1 MTSVTK
7 QKQKKWKNRDVTTR
21 NVKSTRWMIWSNVVD
36 VAQFFTTKYVCLE
49 TYENEKR
56 LKQNIRGSNL
66 CYTCF
71 LALESDQKH
80 QDDEIHKDDEQTETV
95 VETKTPTLPT
105 IPTNLGLTG
114 SFQPPSCIGV
124 SMLRS
129 FTGSQTIAGT
139 VVAEEYKEPTPPI
152 PPMLL

>member
-1 MTSVTK
+1 MSDFSHKTKK
-7 QKQKKWKNRDVTTR
+7 QKME
-21 NVKSTRWMIWSNVVD
+21 KSRCNYPECKEHPVD
-36 VAQFFTTKYVCLE
+36 DLIKCGGCGSIFYHKVCLE

-129 FTGSQTIAGT
+129 FSGTQAIAGT